1 MDLSPPILKQGTIPD
16 LSISQSRFVFHHIE
30 ISLQQKGVRQAQS
43 PWCILRVR
51 PPSCCM
57 PQSISLLSKNS
68 YEHWEIPRNGGRP
81 VSSLFKETSKPPT
94 HFQSY
99 RFFPSPS
106 THRNT
111 QLLPS
116 ATLYLTFLLDNIVL
130 FSQMSGVFINT
141 YIGEPQPQG
150 FSGLLTCKLMLISSG
165 MPKQELTNSLRKRL
179 SFGRRIFSRRPPVN
193 NEEIQM
199 FDAQLLRGVELLDE
213 VLEYRC
219 SDRSDEALI
228 KGFSEVVQFCHWYRR
243 IPLDESRKRKYASIQ
258 WTI

>member
-1 MDLSPPILKQGTIPD
+1 VDLSPPILKKGTIPD
-16 LSISQSRFVFHHIE
+16 LFLSQSRFIFHHIE
-30 ISLQQKGVRQAQS
+30 IWLQEKRVRQVQS

-81 VSSLFKETSKPPT
+81 VFSYKRDEPPT

-116 ATLYLTFLLDNIVL
+116 ATLYLTFLFDNIVL
-130 FSQMSGVFINT
+130 FFQMSGVFINT
-141 YIGEPQPQG
+141 YIGEPQPQVV
-150 FSGLLTCKLMLISSG
+150 SGLLTCKLMLISSG

-179 SFGRRIFSRRPPVN
+179 SFGRRTFSLRPPTN
-193 NEEIQM
+193 NEELQM

-213 VLEYRC
+213 VLEYRWMA
-219 SDRSDEALI
+219 RRDEALI
-228 KGFSEVVQFCHWYRR
+228 KDYMEILQLCCWYRR
-243 IPLDESRKRKYASIQ
+243 IPLDDSRKRRYASIQ